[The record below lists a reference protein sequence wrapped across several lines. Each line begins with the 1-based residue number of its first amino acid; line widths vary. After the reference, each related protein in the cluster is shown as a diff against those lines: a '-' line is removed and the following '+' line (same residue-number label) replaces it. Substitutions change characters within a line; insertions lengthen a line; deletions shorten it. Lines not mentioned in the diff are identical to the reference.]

1 MMKRLVIATISGLL
15 FGFVCFGFACQG
27 KDDFNSWLAISIILS
42 KTLIGF
48 TIGISRFRMKH
59 WAIHGIVMGF
69 IVGLPFAFSAGMA
82 PESETGMSG
91 QMIFLSSL
99 IMGMI
104 YGFLIEMIT
113 TVFFKAQMP
122 DNK

>member
-1 MMKRLVIATISGLL
+1 MKRLLIATISGLL
-15 FGFVCFGFACQG
+15 FGFVCFGFASQG

-42 KTLIGF
+42 RTLIGF
-48 TIGISRFRMKH
+48 TIGISRFPMKH
-59 WAIHGIVMGF
+59 WAVHGIVMGF
-69 IVGLPFAFSAGMA
+69 IVSLPFAFSAGMA

-104 YGFLIEMIT
+104 YGFLIELIT
-113 TVFFKAQMP
+113 TVFFKAKMP